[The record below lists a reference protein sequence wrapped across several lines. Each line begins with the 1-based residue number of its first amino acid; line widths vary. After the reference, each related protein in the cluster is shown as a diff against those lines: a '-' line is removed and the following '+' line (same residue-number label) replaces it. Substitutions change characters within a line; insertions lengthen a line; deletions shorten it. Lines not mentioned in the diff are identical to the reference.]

1 MKKKIISVIAVFVCA
16 IIIVGISRHSDSD
29 DTIKKIT
36 STDEEK
42 KNVSAA
48 SWKEVPIEEGKYV
61 AQGSMQEYD
70 LKEIVN
76 EADYVFS
83 GNIVDRKEYEVEWT
97 DENGELRGP
106 FSKSVIEVKINN
118 EYYGESPV
126 SGDSIR
132 VYYPYSLSMDFE
144 GSFPMEEG
152 KEYIFVAKAFDEE
165 FIERRK
171 TETPDSK
178 YEQEKYADVYISDA
192 CYDLL
197 PIENGNV
204 YMYHDYF
211 YWNDEVMEQVIPEE
225 AVAAEDV
232 AEPELIES
240 GWFIALDKQ
249 NFENA
254 FLQLFEKPEVLPDA
268 EQLMEIHKK
277 KSEESAYVDKFRQE
291 TGAME
296 KFGGQVEMYAGQ

>member
-1 MKKKIISVIAVFVCA
+1 MKKKIFLVIAVFICA
-16 IIIVGISRHSDSD
+16 IIIVNISKSTNGDNSE
-29 DTIKKIT
+29 KGIT
-36 STDEEK
+36 SAK
-42 KNVSAA
+42 KEGENISAA
-48 SWKEVPIEEGKYV
+48 SWKEVPIEEGKYE

-70 LKEIVN
+70 LKKIIN

-132 VYYPYSLSMDFE
+132 VYYPYSLSMDFK
-144 GSFPMEEG
+144 GSFAMEEG

-171 TETPDSK
+171 RETPDSK

-197 PIENGNV
+197 PVEDGNV

-211 YWNDEVMEQVIPEE
+211 YWNDEVMDQVKSEE
-225 AVAAEDV
+225 VVATEDV
-232 AEPELIES
+232 VEPDLIES
-240 GWFIALDKQ
+240 GWFIALDEQ

-254 FLQLFEKPEVLPDA
+254 FLQLFEKPEKLPNA
-268 EQLMEIHKK
+268 EELIEIHKR
-277 KSEESAYVDKFRQE
+277 KSEEAAYSEKISRDKSS
-291 TGAME
+291 ME
-296 KFGGQVEMYAGQ
+296 NVSDWSELCVQ